1 MRTNELELSQTGE
14 STRLEQG
21 PDICVPE
28 TIASVHEER
37 VGTMRNR
44 LQAIV
49 NFVYLLG
56 TSTSVTGENRIIV
69 THLQA
74 EVAVLQRLLT
84 RLELSL

>member
-1 MRTNELELSQTGE
+1 MRTNELELSQTAE
-14 STRLEQG
+14 STRVGEG
-21 PDICVPE
+21 PDSYGPE
-28 TIASVHEER
+28 TIAFVDER
-37 VGTMRNR
+37 TAGRVRNR

-56 TSTSVTGENRIIV
+56 TSESVAGENRIIV

-84 RLELSL
+84 RLDC